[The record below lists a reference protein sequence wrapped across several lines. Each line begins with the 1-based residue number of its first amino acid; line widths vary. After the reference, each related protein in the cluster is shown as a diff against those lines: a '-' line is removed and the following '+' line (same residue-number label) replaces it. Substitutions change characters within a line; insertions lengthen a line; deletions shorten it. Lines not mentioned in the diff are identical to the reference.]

1 MKMPHGL
8 LMWPHSFKAS
18 TVQPME
24 NMIIASMMV
33 STVLSTTPRTALKL
47 LGGTKQPSRSA
58 PEQIVATASQPSG
71 TAYVAIVV
79 NAMGEEEDNQ
89 RRAEESFLRVH
100 KIPQD
105 DSSFSFSDIQEDVGD
120 SERKRPAHCSL
131 CPRCHSHINT
141 GRKKNQKLTNTC
153 VLWGQCS
160 EAHAYKKNHSQM
172 CSVIGPQLQIFIAL
186 WPVKTLLDC
195 YAVQHHQPFNASKE
209 GRCFGHTLC
218 AKVLCTE
225 PIKITHLDILLSI
238 LCNQA
243 PQWITK

>member
-33 STVLSTTPRTALKL
+33 STVLSTKPRTALKSL
-47 LGGTKQPSRSA
+47 SGTKQPSRSA

-71 TAYVAIVV
+71 TAYVAIVI
-79 NAMGEEEDNQ
+79 NTTGEEEDNQ
-89 RRAEESFLRVH
+89 RRVEERFLRVQ

-141 GRKKNQKLTNTC
+141 GRKKNKKLTNTCC

-160 EAHAYKKNHSQM
+160 EAHAYKTNHSQK
-172 CSVIGPQLQIFIAL
+172 CIVIGPQLQ
-186 WPVKTLLDC
+186 LLLP
-195 YAVQHHQPFNASKE
+195 YGLLKLYWTA
-209 GRCFGHTLC
+209 TLC
-218 AKVLCTE
+218 SIISPLMPVRKEDA
-225 PIKITHLDILLSI
+225 LDTPCVPRFSA
-238 LCNQA
+238 QS
-243 PQWITK
+243 Q